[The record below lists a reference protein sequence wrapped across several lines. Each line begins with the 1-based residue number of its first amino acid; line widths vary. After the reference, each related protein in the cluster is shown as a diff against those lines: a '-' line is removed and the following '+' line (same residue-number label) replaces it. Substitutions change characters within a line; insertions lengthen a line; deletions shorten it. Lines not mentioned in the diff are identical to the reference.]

1 MRTPRTGPALPN
13 LVAPLLV
20 LLTLA
25 TVIACSEGRPPG
37 APPPQDTSLIVSF
50 SSENAEEQDQA
61 EIVIEIVRVIALSD
75 GGQDVDLGAPDGTID
90 LVAVDGA
97 PIELVGALVDPGDF
111 TGIEVEFAPEGV
123 VTTPA
128 GLDQDM
134 TLTDTVVTA
143 DGEFSV
149 EDGTATE
156 IELLL
161 DLDGRLTFDE
171 ESETWELDPRNID
184 LLS

>member
-1 MRTPRTGPALPN
+1 MRIFA
-13 LVAPLLV
+13 APLLT

-25 TVIACSEGRPPG
+25 ATACSEGRSPG
-37 APPPQDTSLIVSF
+37 APPPEDSSLIVSF
-50 SSENAEEQDQA
+50 SSDEAEEQDQA

-75 GGQDVDLGAPDGTID
+75 GGQDVDLGAPDGPID

-111 TGIEVEFAPEGV
+111 TGIEVEFAPEGFV
-123 VTTPA
+123 RTTPGGPA
-128 GLDQDM
+128 QDM
-134 TLTDTVVTA
+134 TLTETVVTA
-143 DGEFSV
+143 TGEFSV
-149 EDGTATE
+149 EDGLATE

-161 DLDGRLTFDE
+161 DIGGRLTFDE
-171 ESETWELDPRNID
+171 ESETWELDPRNVD

>member
-1 MRTPRTGPALPN
+1 MRTLAT
-13 LVAPLLV
+13 PLLA

-25 TVIACSEGRPPG
+25 VIACSEGRPPG
-37 APPPQDTSLIVSF
+37 APPPQDTTLIVSF

-134 TLTDTVVTA
+134 TLTDTVVIA

>member
-1 MRTPRTGPALPN
+1 MRTLAT
-13 LVAPLLV
+13 PLLV

-25 TVIACSEGRPPG
+25 ATACSEGRPPG
-37 APPPQDTSLIVSF
+37 APPPEDSSLIVSF
-50 SSENAEEQDQA
+50 SSDEAEEQDQA
-61 EIVIEIVRVIALSD
+61 AIVIEIVRVIALSD
-75 GGQDVDLGAPDGTID
+75 GGQDVDLGAPDDPID

-97 PIELVGALVDPGDF
+97 PIELVGALVEPGDF

-123 VTTPA
+123 VTTPV
-128 GLDQDM
+128 GVDQDM
-134 TLTDTVVTA
+134 TLTETVVTV

-171 ESETWELDPRNID
+171 QTETWELDPRNID

>member
-1 MRTPRTGPALPN
+1 MRTLAT
-13 LVAPLLV
+13 PLLA

-25 TVIACSEGRPPG
+25 AIACSEGRPPG

>member
-1 MRTPRTGPALPN
+1 MRISRT
-13 LVAPLLV
+13 APLLV

-25 TVIACSEGRPPG
+25 ATACSEGRPPG

-50 SSENAEEQDQA
+50 SSDEAEEQDPVA
-61 EIVIEIVRVIALSD
+61 IVIEIVRVIARSD
-75 GGQDVDLGAPDGTID
+75 GGQDVDLGAPDDSID
-90 LVAVDGA
+90 LVAIDGA
-97 PIELVGALVDPGDF
+97 PIELVGALVGPGNF
-111 TGIEVEFAPEGV
+111 TGIQVEFAPDGV
-123 VTTPA
+123 VTTSA
-128 GLDQDM
+128 GVDQDM
-134 TLTDTVVTA
+134 TLTETVVTA

-161 DLDGRLTFDE
+161 DLGGRLTFDA
-171 ESETWELDPRNID
+171 ESGTWELDPRNLD